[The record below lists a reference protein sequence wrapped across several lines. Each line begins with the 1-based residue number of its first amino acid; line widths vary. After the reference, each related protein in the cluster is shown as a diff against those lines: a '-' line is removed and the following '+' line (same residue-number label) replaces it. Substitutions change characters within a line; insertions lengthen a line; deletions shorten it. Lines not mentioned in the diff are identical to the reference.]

1 MQDKKSIIGYSYFES
16 DQYDTLIPAILV
28 SNKEKI
34 DAGGKEM
41 LAFYIK
47 CKNKNF
53 DEISQSVSQKA
64 TSEINYN
71 YKIGR
76 AHV

>member
-1 MQDKKSIIGYSYFES
+1 
-16 DQYDTLIPAILV
+16 
-28 SNKEKI
+28 
-34 DAGGKEM
+34 M

-71 YKIGR
+71 YISSNSSASFDELMSGGDL
-76 AHV
+76 AVLLLIVLF